1 MAEAIKKGD
10 GDKAKRWIL
19 KAIETPIRVLR
30 RRYPG
35 YSLPLDCK
43 RLGELYLE
51 NRVPYSQVEDAIDD
65 LSEDARD
72 IWKDDEVGKSLA
84 YAIAEGVSALRIKS
98 HAMRFVFCYL
108 TAMKKNGRSEK
119 EIEKKAEELLISY
132 LET

>member
-35 YSLPLDCK
+35 YSLPRDCK

-72 IWKDDEVGKSLA
+72 IGTENQIARDE
-84 YAIAEGVSALRIKS
+84 IRILLP
-98 HAMRFVFCYL
+98 HCD
-108 TAMKKNGRSEK
+108 
-119 EIEKKAEELLISY
+119 EE
-132 LET
+132 ERT